1 MMLKRLS
8 QFMYRNY
15 SPYLLF
21 ALFMPVI
28 GFFLLFNFSNFNMPI
43 SNPQLINISGGEGLL
58 DLEFFYTAQE
68 AYVSLTKYGE
78 DGRALYKNFLAADFI
93 FALCYGFG
101 FSLLFTRVLRALDQS
116 ESRWMKFNLLPL
128 AIALADYIENIF
140 IFSMLNLYPQH
151 TQVVGTLAGIAT
163 LSKHLLIFVSL
174 LFLLSGTVVLL
185 VRKIKSR

>member
-58 DLEFFYTAQE
+58 DLKFFYTAQE

-78 DGRALYKNFLAADFI
+78 GGRALYKNFLAADFI

-116 ESRWMKFNLLPL
+116 ESRWMKFNLFPL

-140 IFSMLNLYPQH
+140 IFSMLNLYPQR